1 MVESETAPPSTG
13 SQPDVVVSKR
23 PPLIAR
29 LRLPLGYVAILAAF
43 FVNDGRFIW
52 WALGLVF
59 LGSALR
65 MWSAGTLIKTRELTT
80 TGPYAISRNPLYL
93 GTFLAGVGLALFV
106 HSAALFVFFV
116 VTFGLSYTAQIN
128 WEEKL
133 LYREHGQPFKDYCKK
148 VGRYF
153 SPGGFLKDAW
163 RSGFSWLQMLK
174 NKELAYQ
181 VFWCV
186 MILGLVSQAYLQGH
200 GISFVSP

>member
-1 MVESETAPPSTG
+1 MVESEPTSSPAG
-13 SQPDVVVSKR
+13 QQPAVVVSKR

-29 LRLPLGYVAILAAF
+29 LRLPLGYIAILAAF
-43 FVNDGRFIW
+43 FVNDGHFVW

-59 LGSALR
+59 LGSAVR
-65 MWSAGTLIKTRELTT
+65 MWSAGTLIKTRELIT

-106 HSAALFVFFV
+106 HSAALLVFFV
-116 VTFGLSYTAQIN
+116 VTFALSYTAQIN

-133 LYREHGQPFKDYCKK
+133 LYREHGEPFRDYCKK

-153 SPGGFLKDAW
+153 SPAGFLKDAW
-163 RSGFSWLQMLK
+163 RSGFSWMQLLR

-181 VFWCV
+181 IFWCV
-186 MILGLVSQAYLQGH
+186 MILGLISQAYLQGH
-200 GISFVSP
+200 GISLARP